1 MTVTCC
7 DDVPVAP
14 SSSVTVRLTLYVPPA
29 AYVCVVVDPEP
40 LVPSPKFHAHAVTVP
55 SASLDDRPSKA
66 TSRPFAV
73 AVNAASG
80 MLFGGG
86 GGGGGG
92 GALAVPAVMVSMRLT
107 TGPLVV
113 VLDW

>member
-55 SASLDDRPSKA
+55 SESLDDRPSNA
-66 TSRPFAV
+66 TPKPFAV

-80 MLFGGG
+80 TLFGGG
-86 GGGGGG
+86 GGGGG
-92 GALAVPAVMVSMRLT
+92 ALVDPAVMVSMRLT
-107 TGPLVV
+107 TGPLVE